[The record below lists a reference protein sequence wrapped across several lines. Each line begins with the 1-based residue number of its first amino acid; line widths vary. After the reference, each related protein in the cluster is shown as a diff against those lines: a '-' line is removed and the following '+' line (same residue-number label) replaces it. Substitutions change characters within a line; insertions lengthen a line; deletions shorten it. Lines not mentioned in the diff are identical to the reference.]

1 MKHLLKIISYVWAF
15 SLPMAYAAHE
25 HSYTTGENSAP
36 EWLSSELLGQGVS
49 VEPYGALVGST
60 KEAQVGWFSNL
71 VSEVTS
77 CFTNGVILSTGNISH
92 GAFVTNYSNCTSWG
106 DDENMNSGTTAG
118 RDKDLARS
126 YGISEGDL
134 CDVAGL
140 VLYVVPQNKT
150 INIPFMMASEE
161 FFYPFDDEE
170 VANYKVP
177 YDSYTYADYSDKFA
191 FFLKKGKIATGAD
204 ARDMGFYAADDI
216 ARLPDGSMVEIASIN
231 QYTNQSYFVA
241 NVVTNGPND
250 RGADELN
257 LVFPTGEMPIPMEY
271 NGVIIG
277 PTAVCTNVEPGQ
289 IYTIKIVISDYGD
302 PYNNSVIFLK
312 DHGITSGADLKVDA
326 TGPTFINEPGSVVF
340 TNTVSNIGPATAD
353 GVVVTNYLPVGAVVN
368 SKTHSSG
375 SVVSTKIG
383 ESDCLVWTV
392 GDRFAPGSNA
402 VMTVTCNLP
411 EIGSYTN
418 SAEVVTS
425 TGDYDEKN
433 NSAECVT
440 TVGTPPATP
449 ITVSAIS
456 TNMVYGSS
464 LGLADLQFISSIEG
478 TNGTETV
485 SGINVAF
492 LDGAGDVVSPSVAT
506 VGTYRI
512 VLSNISGTG
521 LPPPAM
527 TTYVEGKLTIG
538 KREIE
543 ITPRNRT
550 KEYGQSFVLSGKPN
564 EIRIT
569 KGTLVNGDSIFSVK
583 LASEGTAP
591 TAPWR
596 ESYEIT
602 ASDAQGTGLGNY
614 QITFGKGKLG
624 VLKFKLTITANDTNK
639 VYGTTV
645 AFAGTEFTT
654 TPEKLPNGEK
664 IETVE
669 LTSEKAS
676 DPATAAGTYEDEIV
690 PFHEVTGIN
699 TNNYDITFS
708 NGTLR
713 VTKAAL
719 AIIAD
724 DTNKVYNT
732 TITFAGTEFTTIPAE
747 LPNGDE
753 VTSVTLTSEKAASA
767 ATPAGEYKKE
777 IVPSDAEG
785 TGLGNYA
792 ITYSNG
798 TLRVTKAAL
807 AIIAD
812 DTNKVYGTTVT
823 FAGTEFTTIPAEL
836 PNGDEVTSVTLTSEK
851 AANAATPA
859 GEYKKEIVPSDP
871 VGTGLANYAITYSNG
886 TLRVTKAELTIT
898 ANDATNCYGEAMSFT
913 GKEFTTVP
921 TTLPNGDL
929 VETVTLT
936 NLKPIDTVVGKY
948 EEAIEP
954 SHEVTGINTN
964 NYNIVFSNGTLTV
977 TQALLTVSVND
988 TTYHIRKEWP
998 PRYSFADFS
1007 SQLKA
1012 DDTIADVTGGS
1023 GLATDVAYTNAYWKT
1038 AVPAEGDE
1046 GVYTNEIWATLES
1059 FDGPRAANYLITV
1072 DPGDLTVDTALP
1084 EFKIT
1089 MNWTLNWD
1097 TGLFDGSLTIK
1108 NEGDGEAEADADY
1121 WVELKPGEP
1130 ATGTKTAVSQSY
1142 YLASKT
1148 GTIPDGYDYQDLT
1161 AQVKAALKAKYGHEV
1176 FNPGEEVTVSG
1187 VSIYHWKRYSP
1198 DKFIDAEKF
1207 FVFGQLFNVADTD
1220 QDFRIST
1227 EEKDDAAPILGESSA
1242 AYTEVTYLY
1251 GLEYYHWKMDAGTWR
1266 GPSK

>member
-1 MKHLLKIISYVWAF
+1 
-15 SLPMAYAAHE
+15 
-25 HSYTTGENSAP
+25 
-36 EWLSSELLGQGVS
+36 
-49 VEPYGALVGST
+49 
-60 KEAQVGWFSNL
+60 
-71 VSEVTS
+71 
-77 CFTNGVILSTGNISH
+77 
-92 GAFVTNYSNCTSWG
+92 
-106 DDENMNSGTTAG
+106 MNSGTTAG

-753 VTSVTLTSEKAASA
+753 VTSVTLTSEKAA
-767 ATPAGEYKKE
+767 
-777 IVPSDAEG
+777 
-785 TGLGNYA
+785 
-792 ITYSNG
+792 
-798 TLRVTKAAL
+798 
-807 AIIAD
+807 
-812 DTNKVYGTTVT
+812 
-823 FAGTEFTTIPAEL
+823 
-836 PNGDEVTSVTLTSEK
+836 
-851 AANAATPA
+851 NAATPA